1 MWDKRISDEFS
12 NCFMENPR
20 ENTGNIFFELE
31 RFNKG
36 IIQIPIEKIKNDEL
50 ENKIF
55 LDKISNGK

>member
-1 MWDKRISDEFS
+1 
-12 NCFMENPR
+12 MENPR